1 MSYSPK
7 IKQFIYTYFMINT
20 STVMGNKRFSYFIIS
35 SFILCSILLIAVQI
49 NSARNTKELIKNNNT
64 LLSELRS
71 SNHLRE
77 IDRDILGVE
86 SRIRASIAT
95 NDTTHLEGID
105 QKIKQIKN
113 FLDSLSVDNEDLEE
127 EKLIQ
132 RLGVLAQDK
141 MRTKGK
147 LLHRYDSLGNMDDES
162 SIANPRARMIS
173 NEITDITAKIYQK
186 RQVRMVELRNLSQE
200 MGHRAKLYDIS
211 LLVLLIVSG
220 AVIGYHI
227 IRQFKR
233 QHILI
238 QELDIAEKN
247 ASVAAQTKE
256 NFLANMSHE
265 IRTPLSGI
273 LGFTNL
279 LQKRPL
285 DETSAEFVTAIQH
298 SGENLMTIINDI
310 LDLSKIEAG
319 MMRITPGIFSI
330 NGLLDSVET
339 LFSERVKEK
348 KLTISSKVDRS
359 IPDTLV
365 GDATRLT
372 QILVNLIGNAIK
384 FTHQGTVS
392 IEVYNKQQNEN
403 QVTLGFKITDTG
415 IGIDKEKLTEVFER
429 FNQGEDST
437 TRNYGGTGLGLSI
450 VKKLILLQQGD
461 IEVSSEQGK
470 GTTFSFYIPYE
481 IAKEQLNAVPA
492 PNINQFKD
500 LSNTALR
507 VLVVDD
513 NAINQSLMKHL
524 LSQWNIDFEMAS
536 NGLEAVEYLQKNDCD
551 LVLMDL
557 QMPQMDGYTAVQQ
570 IREILKLDL
579 PIIAMTAHALP
590 GEREKCLSR
599 GMNEYISKPIKE
611 EELFKLIAN
620 FGLKEPK
627 SEPAAVIKDNTAFT
641 CIDLTYMESV
651 SGGNKS
657 FEQTV
662 TQQFID
668 NVPPHLDQLIAA
680 YQNEDFKMVK
690 LRAHDLQS
698 SAAIMGL
705 LPLLEEKLELLE
717 TSCEQNTIAEKT
729 LDKVKNIVLEAV
741 SEAEIFLKQLKK

>member
-1 MSYSPK
+1 
-7 IKQFIYTYFMINT
+7 
-20 STVMGNKRFSYFIIS
+20 MGNKRFSYFIIS

-49 NSARNTKELIKNNNT
+49 NSARNTKELIRNNNT

-105 QKIKQIKN
+105 QKIKQIRN
-113 FLDSLSVDNEDLEE
+113 FLDSLSIDNSDPEE

-132 RLGVLAQDK
+132 RLGVLAQNK
-141 MRTKGK
+141 MVTKGK

-162 SIANPRARMIS
+162 SIANPQARIIS
-173 NEITDITAKIYQK
+173 NEITDITAKIYHK
-186 RQVRMVELRNLSQE
+186 RQLRMVELSKLSQE
-200 MGHRAKLYDIS
+200 MGERAKLYDIS
-211 LLVLLIVSG
+211 LLILLVVSG

-233 QHILI
+233 QHFLI
-238 QELDIAEKN
+238 KELDIAEKK

-285 DETSAEFVTAIQH
+285 DETSTEFVTSIQR

-330 NGLLDSVET
+330 NGLLNSVET
-339 LFSERVKEK
+339 LFSERIKEK
-348 KLTISSKVDRS
+348 KLIISTKIETS
-359 IPDTLV
+359 IPDTLI

-384 FTHQGTVS
+384 FTHQGTIN
-392 IEVYNKQQNEN
+392 IEVYSKEQNEN
-403 QVTLGFKITDTG
+403 QVILGFKIKDTG
-415 IGIDKEKLTEVFER
+415 IGIVKEKLNEVFER

-450 VKKLILLQQGD
+450 VKRLILLQDGD

-470 GTTFSFYIPYE
+470 GTTFSFYIPYN
-481 IAKEQLNAVPA
+481 IAKEQLNSLPVT
-492 PNINQFKD
+492 NIDSFKD
-500 LSNTALR
+500 ISNTALR
-507 VLVVDD
+507 VLVADD
-513 NAINQSLMKHL
+513 NTINQSLMKHL
-524 LSQWNIDFEMAS
+524 LSQWNINFDMAS
-536 NGLEAVEYLQKNDCD
+536 NGLEAVEYLRKKECD

-557 QMPQMDGYTAVQQ
+557 QMPQMDGYTAVQE
-570 IREILKLDL
+570 IREILELDI

-611 EELFKLIAN
+611 EELFKLITN

-627 SEPAAVIKDNTAFT
+627 SEEIKITETNLVFEY
-641 CIDLTYMESV
+641 IDLTYMLSV

-662 TQQFID
+662 TNQFID
-668 NVPPHLDQLIAA
+668 NVPKHLQQLVTA
-680 YQNEDFKMVK
+680 YQDQDFKIVN
-690 LRAHDLQS
+690 LRAHDLKS
-698 SAAIMGL
+698 SVAIMGL
-705 LPLLEEKLELLE
+705 LPLLEEKLNILE
-717 TSCEQNTIAEKT
+717 MAAESNPT
-729 LDKVKNIVLEAV
+729 LQQILDNVENILNLSLAEAKLFLE
-741 SEAEIFLKQLKK
+741 SL

>member
-1 MSYSPK
+1 
-7 IKQFIYTYFMINT
+7 MINT

-49 NSARNTKELIKNNNT
+49 NSAKNTKELIRNNNT
-64 LLSELRS
+64 LLNELRS

-77 IDRDILGVE
+77 IDRDILSVE

-105 QKIKQIKN
+105 QKIKQIRN
-113 FLDSLSVDNEDLEE
+113 FLDSLSVDNEDHEE

-132 RLGVLAQDK
+132 RLGILAQNK
-141 MRTKGK
+141 MITKGK

-162 SIANPRARMIS
+162 SIANPQARIIS

-186 RQVRMVELRNLSQE
+186 RQVRMVELSNLSQE
-200 MGHRAKLYDIS
+200 MGRRAKLYDIS
-211 LLVLLIVSG
+211 LLFLLVISG

-227 IRQFKR
+227 MRQFRR
-233 QHILI
+233 QHHLI
-238 QELDIAEKN
+238 KELDIAEKK

-285 DETSAEFVTAIQH
+285 DETSAEFVTSIQR

-330 NGLLDSVET
+330 NGLLNSIET

-348 KLTISSKVDRS
+348 KLTISSKVEAS

-392 IEVYNKQQNEN
+392 IEVYNKEQREN
-403 QVTLGFKITDTG
+403 QITLGFKITDTG

-450 VKKLILLQQGD
+450 VKRLILLQEGD

-470 GTTFSFYIPYE
+470 GTTFNFYIPYG
-481 IAKEQLNAVPA
+481 IAKEQLNTVPA
-492 PNINQFKD
+492 ADIDHFKD
-500 LSNTALR
+500 MSNTALR

-524 LSQWNIDFEMAS
+524 LSQWNIDFDIAS
-536 NGLEAVEYLQKNDCD
+536 NGLEAVEYLRKKECD

-557 QMPQMDGYTAVQQ
+557 QMPQMDGYTAVQE
-570 IREILKLDL
+570 IREILKLDI

-590 GEREKCLSR
+590 GERERCLSR

-611 EELFKLIAN
+611 EELFKLITN
-620 FGLKEPK
+620 FGLKEAK
-627 SEPAAVIKDNTAFT
+627 SEEMKVSQNNTVFET
-641 CIDLTYMESV
+641 IDLTYMQSV

-662 TQQFID
+662 TTQFVE
-668 NVPPHLDQLIAA
+668 NVPLHLEQLITA
-680 YQNEDFKMVK
+680 YQNEDFKIVK
-690 LRAHDLQS
+690 LRAHDLRS

-705 LPLLEEKLELLE
+705 LPILEEKLDLLE
-717 TSCEQNTIAEKT
+717 MAKEKNTALQQVIEDVESILTSAIAEAK
-729 LDKVKNIVLEAV
+729 IVLEN
-741 SEAEIFLKQLKK
+741 LQQ

>member
-1 MSYSPK
+1 
-7 IKQFIYTYFMINT
+7 
-20 STVMGNKRFSYFIIS
+20 MGNKRFSYFIIS
-35 SFILCSILLIAVQI
+35 SFVLCSILLIAVQI
-49 NSARNTKELIKNNNT
+49 NSAKNTKALIRNNNT

-105 QKIKQIKN
+105 QKIKQIRN
-113 FLDSLSVDNEDLEE
+113 FLDSLSVDNSDPEE
-127 EKLIQ
+127 ENLIQ

-141 MRTKGK
+141 MATKGK
-147 LLHRYDSLGNMDDES
+147 LLHRYDSLGNMDDNT
-162 SIANPRARMIS
+162 SIANPHARIIS
-173 NEITDITAKIYQK
+173 NEITNITAQIYRK
-186 RQVRMVELRNLSQE
+186 RQLRMVELSNLSQE
-200 MGHRAKLYDIS
+200 MGQRAKIYDIS
-211 LLVLLIVSG
+211 LLVLLVLSG
-220 AVIGYHI
+220 AIIGYHI

-233 QHILI
+233 QHNLI
-238 QELDIAEKN
+238 KELDIAEKK

-285 DETSAEFVTAIQH
+285 DETSAEFVTSIQR

-330 NGLLDSVET
+330 NGLLNSVET

-348 KLTISSKVDRS
+348 KLTISSKVDTS
-359 IPDTLV
+359 IPDTLI

-384 FTHQGTVS
+384 FTHQGLVS
-392 IEVYNKQQNEN
+392 IEVYKKEQHEN
-403 QVTLGFKITDTG
+403 QVILGFKITDTG
-415 IGIDKEKLTEVFER
+415 IGIGKEKLNEVFER

-450 VKKLILLQQGD
+450 VKKLILLQNGD

-481 IAKEQLNAVPA
+481 IAKEQLNTIPVAS
-492 PNINQFKD
+492 IDHFKD
-500 LSNTALR
+500 ISNTALR

-536 NGLEAVEYLQKNDCD
+536 NGLEAVEYLRKNDCD

-557 QMPQMDGYTAVQQ
+557 QMPQMDGYTATQQ
-570 IREILKLDL
+570 IREMLKLDI

-611 EELFKLIAN
+611 EELFKLISN
-620 FGLKEPK
+620 FGLRETKLEDVK
-627 SEPAAVIKDNTAFT
+627 ILASDSVFQY
-641 CIDLTYMESV
+641 IDLTYMKSV

-657 FEQTV
+657 FEHTV
-662 TQQFID
+662 TKQFVD
-668 NVPPHLDQLIAA
+668 NVPLHLQQLITA
-680 YQNEDFKMVK
+680 YQNQDFKMVK

-705 LPLLEEKLELLE
+705 LPLLEEKLDLLE
-717 TSCEQNTIAEKT
+717 IAIEKNTT
-729 LDKVKNIVLEAV
+729 LQQILDDVEHILKLSL
-741 SEAEIFLKQLKK
+741 SEAKIFLESL

>member
-1 MSYSPK
+1 
-7 IKQFIYTYFMINT
+7 
-20 STVMGNKRFSYFIIS
+20 MGNKRFSYFIIS

-49 NSARNTKELIKNNNT
+49 NSAKNTKELIKNNNT
-64 LLSELRS
+64 LLNELRS

-105 QKIKQIKN
+105 QKIKQIRN

-162 SIANPRARMIS
+162 SIANPRARIIS
-173 NEITDITAKIYQK
+173 NEITDITAKIYHK
-186 RQVRMVELRNLSQE
+186 RQLRMVELSNLSLE
-200 MGHRAKLYDIS
+200 MGQRAKLYDIS
-211 LLVLLIVSG
+211 LLVLLVVSG

-227 IRQFKR
+227 MRQFRR
-233 QHILI
+233 QHFLI
-238 QELDIAEKN
+238 KELDIAEKK

-285 DETSAEFVTAIQH
+285 DETSAEFVTSIQR

-330 NGLLDSVET
+330 NGLLNSIET

-348 KLTISSKVDRS
+348 KLKISSNVETS
-359 IPDTLV
+359 IPDTLI

-384 FTHQGTVS
+384 FTHQGKVS
-392 IEVYNKQQNEN
+392 IEVYTKQQSDN
-403 QVTLGFKITDTG
+403 QITLGFKITDTG

-450 VKKLILLQQGD
+450 VKRLILLQKGD
-461 IEVSSEQGK
+461 IEVYSEQGK
-470 GTTFSFYIPYE
+470 GTTFNFYIPYG
-481 IAKEQLNAVPA
+481 ISKEQLNTIPTADKD
-492 PNINQFKD
+492 QFKD
-500 LSNTALR
+500 MSSTALK

-524 LSQWNIDFEMAS
+524 LLQWNIDFDIAS
-536 NGLEAVEYLQKNDCD
+536 NGLEAVEYLRKKNCD

-570 IREILKLDL
+570 IREELKLDI

-611 EELFKLIAN
+611 EELFKLITS
-620 FGLKEPK
+620 FGLKEGK
-627 SEPAAVIKDNTAFT
+627 SEDKKVIENVPVFNY
-641 CIDLTYMESV
+641 IDLTYMHSV

-662 TQQFID
+662 TNQFID
-668 NVPPHLDQLIAA
+668 NVPLHLEQLITA
-680 YQNEDFKMVK
+680 YHSLDFKIVK

-698 SAAIMGL
+698 SVSIMGL
-705 LPLLEEKLELLE
+705 LPILEEKLDLLE
-717 TSCEQNTIAEKT
+717 MATEQNKT
-729 LDKVKNIVLEAV
+729 LQQILNDVENILKLSLVEAKIYLE
-741 SEAEIFLKQLKK
+741 SL